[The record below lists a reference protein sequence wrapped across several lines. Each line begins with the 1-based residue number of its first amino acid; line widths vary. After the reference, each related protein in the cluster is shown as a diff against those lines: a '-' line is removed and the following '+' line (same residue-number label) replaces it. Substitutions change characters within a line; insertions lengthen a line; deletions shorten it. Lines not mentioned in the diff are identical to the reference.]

1 MKITE
6 EMLYELLMELN
17 KKLKN
22 DYMNDMMEKHFICNM
37 MQIKRISVYDHSE
50 KIQITITA
58 EQKSHNSISES
69 R

>member
-22 DYMNDMMEKHFICNM
+22 DYMKDMMEKHFICNM
-37 MQIKRISVYDHSE
+37 MQIKRISVYDHNE
-50 KIQITITA
+50 KTRITITA
-58 EQKSHNSISES
+58 EQK
-69 R
+69 